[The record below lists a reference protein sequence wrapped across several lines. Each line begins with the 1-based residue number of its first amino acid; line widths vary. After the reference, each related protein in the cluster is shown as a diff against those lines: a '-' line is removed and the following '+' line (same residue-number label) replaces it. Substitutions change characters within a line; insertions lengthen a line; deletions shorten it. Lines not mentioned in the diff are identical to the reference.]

1 MLHFDNTIKRI
12 SLGEIELRHRN
23 THFTDFTYKAD
34 DDDDDYYYY
43 YDDYDDDYDDD
54 GDVN

>member
-34 DDDDDYYYY
+34 NDDDDYYYYY
-43 YDDYDDDYDDD
+43 YDDYDDD